1 MAHRIVVSPF
11 AIGISSAPLCFHTF
25 VLLERGAL
33 LASLE
38 ANLVEATGGDG
49 RLVFVGGEA
58 GVGKTSLTRQFAHA
72 VSDVR
77 VLRGTTDSPST
88 TAPLGPFLEAMADAM
103 PGIEDLLG
111 KRSRLFA
118 AVRSALAE
126 TPTLLVLE
134 DLHWADEATL
144 DLLSYLGRRL
154 DGVHTLILA
163 TFRDDEVSGS
173 HPLTVVLGDLAGRAG
188 VARMHVPRLTLRA
201 VQRLAADAGS
211 HLDTDELYR
220 RTGGNSFFV
229 SEVLATDTNR
239 LPPSVRDAALARA
252 ARLSP
257 SARRVLD
264 AAAVIGG
271 AVGLDLLRAVSGQPP
286 EAVDECCERGL
297 LVGGGLRL
305 EFRHEL
311 GRQAVEQALP
321 AATRADLHAAVL
333 AWLTDNAS
341 VDHSRLAYHAEACG
355 DAQAVL
361 IHAPQA
367 GDRAARLGAHREAAG
382 QFRTALRHGHLLGA
396 TERATLLERLS
407 YECYLTDQVQLAV
420 DAQAEALELHRAVGD
435 ALRIGDALRWLS
447 RLSWFSGRNADSER
461 FALEALAILEQLDAG
476 PELAMAYSNLSQL
489 RMLADDTSEA
499 LLWGHKAI
507 ALART
512 LGDREV
518 ESHALNNVGTALTG
532 AGQLSEGTAQLAR
545 SLDIAMAIDAYEH
558 VARAYTNLGSVY
570 VTHRRFA
577 DADRHLRAG
586 IAYCLGRE
594 LESWRLY
601 MGAWLAQSLAEQGR
615 WEAARQA
622 ARDVLRHPQLSP
634 ISRIPAL
641 VVAAKISLRRGEP
654 GADSALDEAL
664 TLAEPTGETQR
675 IVPVVNARAEAAWT
689 AGRNVAAELAP
700 ARIAHQRQP
709 VGHRRTRVVVE
720 ASRSAGRRSAVV
732 RAAVRVD
739 ADRPGRRGGSGLGRS
754 RLPAVA
760 GDRADRVG
768 SGQRH
773 SRWRRGAACPGRR
786 GDGACRLARSAR
798 TGQAAAPG
806 ATAVEPVQPGRAH
819 RPGTRSPHPA
829 HRRPVQRRHR
839 RPVVPVPKDREPPRI
854 SGTAQARRTHPL
866 ASRRRRAAPGHRS
879 KLGNSPDAARIPARL
894 H

>member
-25 VLLERGAL
+25 VLLERGAQ

-72 VSDVR
+72 VGDVR

-88 TAPLGPFLEAMADAM
+88 TAPLGPFLEAMADEI
-103 PGIEDLLG
+103 PDIEDLLG

-118 AVRSALAE
+118 TVRSALAE

-201 VQRLAADAGS
+201 VQRLAVDAGS

-420 DAQAEALELHRAVGD
+420 DAQADALELHRAVGD

-654 GADSALDEAL
+654 GADSTLDEAL

-689 AGRNVAAELAP
+689 AGRNVASELAP
-700 ARIAHQRQP
+700 ARTLTNGNPWDIGELAWWSKRAGLQGAVPPSCAQP
-709 VGHRRTRVVVE
+709 F
-720 ASRSAGRRSAVV
+720 A
-732 RAAVRVD
+732 
-739 ADRPGRRGGSGLGRS
+739 LM
-754 RLPAVA
+754 L
-760 GDRADRVG
+760 
-768 SGQRH
+768 
-773 SRWRRGAACPGRR
+773 
-786 GDGACRLARSAR
+786 
-798 TGQAAAPG
+798 TGQAVEAAAAWAEVGCPLWQAIALTESDQANDIRDGVEALRALG
-806 ATAVEPVQPGRAH
+806 AEATVRAVLRHLHAQGKPLPRGPRPSSRSNPAGLTDRELEVLGLLTAGLSNADIAARLYLSQKTASHHVSAVLRKLGEP
-819 RPGTRSPHPA
+819 TRSRA
-829 HRRPVQRRHR
+829 VAAAQRRGI
-839 RPVVPVPKDREPPRI
+839 VP
-854 SGTAQARRTHPL
+854 
-866 ASRRRRAAPGHRS
+866 
-879 KLGNSPDAARIPARL
+879 N
-894 H
+894 